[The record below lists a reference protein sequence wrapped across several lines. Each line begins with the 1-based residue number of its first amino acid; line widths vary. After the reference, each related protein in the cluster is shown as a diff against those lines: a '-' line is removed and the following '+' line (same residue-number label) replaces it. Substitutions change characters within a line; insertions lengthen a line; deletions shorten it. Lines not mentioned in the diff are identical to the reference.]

1 MGISWE
7 KIEDKNCIGR
17 KYIDLSMF
25 KYGIHIPLEYRAGF
39 LSNVQGNKVEL
50 GKSQNIKLIFD
61 DYIGECEIRNI
72 NSKARSETIQI
83 RYDSNKKLREYLQKK
98 FEYTYTLSNEE
109 NQSETDEYIDIF
121 KSEEENS
128 FYIKL
133 HIHKYF
139 KLDEEAIKFINTIKT
154 TSMSKSYK
162 IPLLWAFYN
171 NGNMKLKIDEDDI
184 YKSFENF
191 YSKEENEIDL
201 QSQKST
207 EGYENWSKKEY
218 VKLAKDKPI
227 KYLSEGKEGYFY
239 KENDLFC
246 ISEDIQPY
254 IDQID
259 FKIAFKQAIEGLA
272 SKYYKRNINNDTKVV
287 KERDEEYMRIKELI
301 EAFEKEYDSNNEKE
315 DKLREEFIEKFPI
328 DSLESLELE
337 RYALGKKA
345 DNLCWWLEYN
355 TIPLGSIKGGN
366 AKKFKI
372 YFASKENKWIYPN
385 QFETVDQAWDELR
398 SSIYNFINN
407 FRLGNYE
414 ELNKDSLVSSMNMFK
429 TKLIYMYFP
438 DKLLP
443 VYSLDHIH
451 KLLIYFGYEPTDV
464 YSLDIINANMKL
476 KKFQDNSE
484 DFKYW
489 DGLKFMRFLYYK
501 VFHQMN
507 MEDIVEELTD
517 IDNSEALNHI
527 NDYIKNQGYTYTHEQ
542 LSNLYLSLK
551 TKPFVI
557 LAGISGTGKSKI
569 VRLLAE
575 SLGATS
581 ENNQFNM
588 ISVRPDWNDS
598 TELIGYK
605 NLEDKFIQG
614 YLTKIIQKA
623 NDNKNKPYFICLDEM
638 NLARVEYYLSDYL
651 SIIESRKKVG
661 QDIITDNLIEDE
673 TILKNTKLN
682 IPDNLYLI
690 GTVNMDDTTF
700 QFSRKVLDRAN
711 TIEFS
716 DVDLENL
723 FGETTDEDVKP
734 LDVSNEFLK
743 TTYLKTLDIEE
754 DHREYAKTINKKI
767 IQINEIL
774 KKSQKQFAYRVRDE
788 ILFYMIENKKS
799 DLLEE
804 DVAFDYQIMQKIL
817 PSITGSES
825 SVEQVLIDLFNFIC
839 DKPVISGADIE
850 EAENYLQKENVG
862 YKNSAE
868 KIIYMLKGY
877 SNYGYVS
884 YWY

>member
-1 MGISWE
+1 
-7 KIEDKNCIGR
+7 
-17 KYIDLSMF
+17 
-25 KYGIHIPLEYRAGF
+25 
-39 LSNVQGNKVEL
+39 
-50 GKSQNIKLIFD
+50 
-61 DYIGECEIRNI
+61 
-72 NSKARSETIQI
+72 
-83 RYDSNKKLREYLQKK
+83 
-98 FEYTYTLSNEE
+98 
-109 NQSETDEYIDIF
+109 
-121 KSEEENS
+121 
-128 FYIKL
+128 
-133 HIHKYF
+133 
-139 KLDEEAIKFINTIKT
+139 
-154 TSMSKSYK
+154 
-162 IPLLWAFYN
+162 
-171 NGNMKLKIDEDDI
+171 MKLKIDEDDI
-184 YKSFENF
+184 YKSFKNF

-227 KYLSEGKEGYFY
+227 KYLSEGTPEYFC

-246 ISEDIQPY
+246 LCYKLEPY
-254 IDQID
+254 INNKEFINE
-259 FKIAFKQAIEGLA
+259 FKQAIELLEA
-272 SKYYKRNINNDTKVV
+272 KYYKR
-287 KERDEEYMRIKELI
+287 ELKRA
-301 EAFEKEYDSNNEKE
+301 E
-315 DKLREEFIEKFPI
+315 
-328 DSLESLELE
+328 
-337 RYALGKKA
+337 
-345 DNLCWWLEYN
+345 NL
-355 TIPLGSIKGGN
+355 
-366 AKKFKI
+366 
-372 YFASKENKWIYPN
+372 
-385 QFETVDQAWDELR
+385 
-398 SSIYNFINN
+398 
-407 FRLGNYE
+407 
-414 ELNKDSLVSSMNMFK
+414 M
-429 TKLIYMYFP
+429 
-438 DKLLP
+438 
-443 VYSLDHIH
+443 
-451 KLLIYFGYEPTDV
+451 
-464 YSLDIINANMKL
+464 
-476 KKFQDNSE
+476 
-484 DFKYW
+484 
-489 DGLKFMRFLYYK
+489 
-501 VFHQMN
+501 
-507 MEDIVEELTD
+507 VEEV
-517 IDNSEALNHI
+517 SESYMEKKEAIIHI
-527 NDYIKNQGYTYTHEQ
+527 QSYIQNQGYKYTYNQ

-569 VRLLAE
+569 VRLLAQ

-581 ENNQFNM
+581 QNNQFNM

-623 NDNKNKPYFICLDEM
+623 NDNKNKPYFVCLDEM

-661 QDIITDNLIEDE
+661 QEIITDNLIEEIIND
-673 TILKNTKLN
+673 KKLY

-723 FGETTDEDVKP
+723 FGETTDEDIKP

-767 IQINEIL
+767 VQINEIL

-788 ILFYMIENKKS
+788 ILFYMIENKKAN
-799 DLLEE
+799 LLDE

-817 PSITGSES
+817 PAITGSES

-877 SNYGYVS
+877 SNDGYVS